1 MKPDCNCDY
10 DTLDLDE
17 FVNFTGKPKRKA
29 VYSITLAELIDAGIF
44 DWSKDYLNWQAVA
57 YDDEQYE
64 RVCNYFIDRFYY
76 REISMLP
83 FKIWANF
90 LLRKIKYELMPKY
103 NFLYA
108 EAAKK
113 ISMDFSGLETIDGS
127 THDDEY
133 YKRREIESAYPETL
147 LSNNSDYVTS
157 GNDLEDERIRDHTEN
172 KTHEKKA
179 PTIEYLANIEKYL
192 ELMGQ
197 IDKQMLDELEIM
209 FVGLYT
215 ANYNGF

>member
-1 MKPDCNCDY
+1 MDSLNV
-10 DTLDLDE
+10 DE
-17 FVNFTGKPKRKA
+17 MLEYTGIPQYKA
-29 VYSITLAELIDAGIF
+29 VYTVTLAELIDEGVF
-44 DWSKDYLNWQAVA
+44 DWSKDYLTWETAA
-57 YDDEQYE
+57 YDPEQYE
-64 RVCNYFIDRFYY
+64 RVCNYFIARYKY
-76 REISMLP
+76 REISMEP
-83 FKIWANF
+83 FKIWANY
-90 LLRKIKYELMPKY
+90 LQYKLVYELMPKY
-103 NFLYA
+103 RFLYA

-113 ISMDFSGLETIDGS
+113 VSMDFSGLETIDGS

-147 LSNNSDYVTS
+147 LSHNSDYITN

-179 PTIEYLANIEKYL
+179 PAIEYMANIEKYL

-197 IDKQMLDELEIM
+197 IDKKLLDELEIM
-209 FVGLYT
+209 FISLYS

>member
-1 MKPDCNCDY
+1 MDRLDVDEMLE
-10 DTLDLDE
+10 DTGI
-17 FVNFTGKPKRKA
+17 TQYKA
-29 VYSITLAELIDAGIF
+29 VYTVTLAELIDEGVF
-44 DWSKDYLNWQAVA
+44 DWSKEYLTWETVA
-57 YDDEQYE
+57 YDPDQYE
-64 RVCNYFIDRFYY
+64 RVCNYFIARYKY
-76 REISMLP
+76 REISMEP
-83 FKIWANF
+83 FKIWANY
-90 LLRKIKYELMPKY
+90 LQRKLVYELMPKY
-103 NFLYA
+103 RFLYA

-113 ISMDFSGLETIDGS
+113 VSMDFSGLETIDGS

-147 LSNNSDYVTS
+147 LSHNSDYITN

-179 PTIEYLANIEKYL
+179 PAIEYMANIEKYL

-197 IDKQMLDELEIM
+197 IDKKLLDELEIM
-209 FVGLYT
+209 FISLYS